1 MLRPLMSSSLGNW
14 AHQWLQRMAVVALLS
29 LMLCLGG
36 YAQKRVLARVDSM
49 VEHRLEPAD
58 SMLDKRLGK
67 ADSLLGGRLARMD
80 RVLAERYYRQK
91 FDTAFILRPAQ
102 RWNVA
107 LTTRLTTNSIDATT
121 RMGGISSH
129 LQMRADW
136 KYSLGVKVGYSGL
149 ALTLSFNPAK
159 LVGRET
165 DWGLNLSGYGN
176 RLGGEA
182 RAVISSTMR
191 GKMTLDDTVT
201 EIGTGYLKQYA
212 LYANGYYAFNFRKFS
227 YPAALTQSY
236 VQRRSAGSWLLG
248 ASLYASRI
256 DVEDIIVQRGRFD
269 SVTLGLGGGYGF
281 NWVPNPHW
289 LLHIS
294 CTPSLCVFT
303 YSMLHYEAQKMRMR
317 MQFPEFIIAGR
328 GAINYNYRNLFVGAS
343 LVFNY
348 SANGRADN
356 LKVATTNWNGRAYL
370 GLRF

>member
-14 AHQWLQRMAVVALLS
+14 AYQWLQRVAVVALLS
-29 LMLCLGG
+29 LMLCPGAH
-36 YAQKRVLARVDSM
+36 AQKRVLARVDSM
-49 VEHRLEPAD
+49 VEHRLELAD
-58 SMLDKRLGK
+58 SLLDKRLGK
-67 ADSLLGGRLARMD
+67 ADSLLGGRLARVD

-91 FDTAFILRPAQ
+91 FDTAFMQRPAR

-121 RMGGISSH
+121 RMGGIDRR

-149 ALTLSFNPAK
+149 SLTLSFNPAK
-159 LVGRET
+159 LVGKET

-191 GKMTLDDTVT
+191 GKMTVDDAVT
-201 EIGTGYLKQYA
+201 EIGTGFLKQYA

-256 DVEDIIVQRGRFD
+256 DVEDIIVQRGRFLG
-269 SVTLGLGGGYGF
+269 VTLGLGGGYGF
-281 NWVPNPHW
+281 NWVPTSHW

-303 YSMLHYEAQKMRMR
+303 YSQLHYEAQKMRMR

-328 GAINYNYRNLFVGAS
+328 GAINYNYRNLFVGGS

-356 LKVATTNWNGRAYL
+356 LKVATTNWNGRAYV